1 MLKTSS
7 KNKAS
12 CQIQL
17 IPHESI
23 KPNPHQPRVRFDYNE
38 LEGLACSI
46 RSNGLLQPINV
57 RVLSDG
63 SFELISGERRLRAA
77 RMIGMN
83 NIPCVVMNVSDE
95 QSALLAI
102 IENVQRQN
110 LDFFE
115 EAVAIERLM
124 TEHNLSQEEIGR
136 KLGKAQSTLSNKLRL
151 LRLPEDLRDK
161 ISYAGLTERHAR
173 ALLSLPDNSTRG
185 RVLDIIIERHLTVS
199 ESERLINDVQRR
211 KKANLEILK
220 SYGIDSEKTQP
231 KKEKKHKPAPQKE
244 EDFLKAKCGRKKVYD
259 VTGQPEITATWPAA
273 KLLWV
278 KNNEPEVW
286 AKTKKVFLLED
297 YILYKMTGKFV
308 TEKTL
313 QSSTI
318 YFDIKNDC
326 WWKEMLDFIG
336 KDVNIVDTVF

>member
-1 MLKTSS
+1 MLKTAS

-83 NIPCVVMNVSDE
+83 KIPCVVMNVSDE
-95 QSALLAI
+95 QSALFAI

-115 EAVAIERLM
+115 EAVALERLM
-124 TEHNLSQEEIGR
+124 VDHGLSQEDIAK
-136 KLGKAQSTLSNKLRL
+136 KLGKSPSTLSNKLRL
-151 LRLPEDLRDK
+151 LRLPEELRDK
-161 ISYAGLTERHAR
+161 ITYAGLTERHAR
-173 ALLSLPDNSTRG
+173 ALLSLPDNITRA
-185 RVLDIIIERHLTVS
+185 RVLDIVIERHLTVA
-199 ESERLINDVQRR
+199 ETEHLVKDVHRRR
-211 KKANLEILK
+211 KE
-220 SYGIDSEKTQP
+220 P
-231 KKEKKHKPAPQKE
+231 KKAHV
-244 EDFLKAKCGRKKVYD
+244 KVYKD
-259 VTGQPEITATWPAA
+259 MRI
-273 KLLWV
+273 
-278 KNNEPEVW
+278 
-286 AKTKKVFLLED
+286 FLN
-297 YILYKMTGKFV
+297 
-308 TEKTL
+308 TL
-313 QSSTI
+313 
-318 YFDIKNDC
+318 NHA
-326 WWKEMLDFIG
+326 
-336 KDVNIVDTVF
+336 VDTIRKAGFEADTAKSETDEYFEYVIRISKPEEANIITVTTQA

>member
-1 MLKTSS
+1 MLKTAS

-95 QSALLAI
+95 QSALFAI

-115 EAVAIERLM
+115 EAVALERLM
-124 TEHNLSQEEIGR
+124 IDHGLSQEEIAK
-136 KLGKAQSTLSNKLRL
+136 KLGKSPSSLSNKLRL
-151 LRLPEDLRDK
+151 LRLPEELRDK
-161 ISYAGLTERHAR
+161 ITYAGLTERHAR
-173 ALLSLPDNSTRG
+173 ALLSLPDNITRA
-185 RVLDIIIERHLTVS
+185 RVLDIVIERHLTVA
-199 ESERLINDVQRR
+199 ETEQLVKDVHRR
-211 KKANLEILK
+211 KKE
-220 SYGIDSEKTQP
+220 P
-231 KKEKKHKPAPQKE
+231 KKAHV
-244 EDFLKAKCGRKKVYD
+244 KVYKD
-259 VTGQPEITATWPAA
+259 MRI
-273 KLLWV
+273 
-278 KNNEPEVW
+278 
-286 AKTKKVFLLED
+286 FLN
-297 YILYKMTGKFV
+297 
-308 TEKTL
+308 TL
-313 QSSTI
+313 
-318 YFDIKNDC
+318 NHA
-326 WWKEMLDFIG
+326 
-336 KDVNIVDTVF
+336 VDTIRKAGIEADTAKSETDEYFEYVI